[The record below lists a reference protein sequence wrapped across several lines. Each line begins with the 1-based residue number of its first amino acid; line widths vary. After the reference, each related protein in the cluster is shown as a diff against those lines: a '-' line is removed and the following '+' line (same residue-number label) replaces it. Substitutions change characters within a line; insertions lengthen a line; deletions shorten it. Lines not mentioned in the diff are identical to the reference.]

1 MNHFK
6 YLTLASLLLSF
17 AACKSPASTPA
28 VTTVSKDSAA
38 STPATF
44 SLSEG
49 QLSTTLI
56 LPGVL
61 APYQTVDLYAKEN
74 SFVKDMFVDV
84 GSTVQK
90 GQLLATLEAP
100 ELETAIKEAASLLH
114 TREALFNGS
123 KATWQRLV
131 HTSRVPGT
139 ISPNDLDNAYAKMSA
154 DSADLLAARSHY
166 QQATELSSYLEIRA
180 PFAGVI
186 SARNVYA
193 GAYVGPSGKGSDRP
207 LLTLQEQRRLR
218 LMIDIPEAAVG
229 YLALKDTLHFSVRT
243 LPDSVFSATI
253 SRMAGSMNTELR
265 TEHIEMD
272 VANDRRGLLPGMFAQ
287 VDLVYVN
294 SNKKTFVVP
303 ASAVAS
309 NSQQVFVIRV
319 VGGKTQW
326 VDIVKGRETPDSL
339 EIYGDLHPNDQLLL
353 KASDEIRDGN
363 SISTTSPG
371 TIPATSPGTK
381 IE

>member
-1 MNHFK
+1 MKHIT
-6 YLTLASLLLSF
+6 YLTLSALLLSF
-17 AACKSPASTPA
+17 AACKSPASAPA
-28 VTTVSKDSAA
+28 IATTAKDSAVN
-38 STPATF
+38 TPKTF

-49 QLSTTLI
+49 RLSTTLI

-61 APYQTVDLYAKEN
+61 APFQTVDLYAKEN

-84 GSTVQK
+84 GSIVEK
-90 GQLLATLEAP
+90 GQLLATLQAP
-100 ELETAIKEAASLLH
+100 ELETAIKEAESQLH
-114 TREALFNGS
+114 TQEALFNGS
-123 KATWQRLV
+123 KATWQRLL
-131 HTSRVPGT
+131 HTSRIPGT

-154 DSADLLAARSHY
+154 DSANLLAARSHY
-166 QQATELSSYLEIRA
+166 QQAQELSSYLEIRA

-186 SARNVYA
+186 STRNVYP
-193 GAYVGPSGKGSDRP
+193 GAYVGPAGKGSDKP
-207 LLTLQEQRRLR
+207 MLTLEEQKRLR
-218 LMIDIPEAAVG
+218 LMIDIPEASVG
-229 YLALKDTLHFSVRT
+229 YLALKDSLHFSVRP
-243 LPDSVFSATI
+243 LPGRTFSATI

-272 VANDRRGLLPGMFAQ
+272 VANDRRELLPGMFAQ
-287 VDLVYVN
+287 VDLVYAN

-303 ASAVAS
+303 ASAIAS

-326 VDIVKGRETPDSL
+326 VDIVRGRETPDSL

-353 KASDEIRDGN
+353 KASDEIRDG
-363 SISTTSPG
+363 TG
-371 TIPATSPGTK
+371 